1 MKRIRIAIP
10 TLNAAATLGATL
22 ESLRPL
28 RDHAEVVLVD
38 SGSTDGTLEL
48 ARLHDCEIR
57 HEPPGNMYA
66 AINAGL
72 RDATTD
78 WLTYLNGDDLLYPQ
92 TTLRR
97 LEAAG
102 GGCDVLYGAVD
113 FIDDEG
119 RFLRS
124 WRPAKPTSLPRLCR
138 AGYSPILQQGTLFRR
153 GLFASLGGFSTDFAY
168 VSDAD
173 FWRRALRGGAVF
185 HREAGGTTVA
195 AFRLHAAQATQRHAA
210 TMHREHTTM
219 HRSHPDGISRPA
231 AWLAMF
237 GWRFENLG
245 SYAERWL
252 RARRLGLRPAV
263 CRSYDLPRR

>member
-1 MKRIRIAIP
+1 MKRLRIAIP

-22 ESLRPL
+22 ESLRLL

-48 ARLHDCEIR
+48 ARLHDCEVR
-57 HEPPGNMYA
+57 HEPAGNMYA

-72 RDATTD
+72 RDATSD

-97 LEAAG
+97 LESAG

-113 FIDDEG
+113 FIDEEG

-124 WRPAKPTSLPRLCR
+124 WRPAKPASLLRLCR
-138 AGYSPILQQGTLFRR
+138 AGYSPVLQQGTLFRR
-153 GLFASLGGFSTDFAY
+153 GLFASLGGFSTDYAY

-185 HREAGGTTVA
+185 HREAATTVA

-210 TMHREHTTM
+210 AMRREEAQMRH
-219 HRSHPDGISRPA
+219 SHPDGISRAA
-231 AWLAMF
+231 AWPAMM

-252 RARRLGLRPAV
+252 RARRLGLRTTV